1 MQSPNNLRVMAEA
14 EELAYLTYRATA
26 NFPRDERFGLVS
38 QMRRAAISIGSNIVE
53 GCDRHGNPTL
63 IQFLQTALGSAGE
76 LRFQLRVARRLGFG
90 GDDELAELADKADKV
105 HRMLVRLITA
115 LRARSQ

>member
-26 NFPRDERFGLVS
+26 NFPPDERFGLVS